1 MCIGPIF
8 EAFTLSLIGLAY
20 YTLVQIEKKKEESPK
35 GVAVK
40 GGGCLRQEPK
50 KSVFGTAMKVV
61 FFKIIFI

>member
-20 YTLVQIEKKKEESPK
+20 YTLVQIEKKKKKKESPK
-35 GVAVK
+35 RVAVK

-50 KSVFGTAMKVV
+50 TSVFGTAMKAV
-61 FFKIIFI
+61 FF